1 MLHFLGLLRAWLIID
16 PLIVL
21 STALFGTW
29 SIILSFFDR
38 DGRRQHRTAR
48 AWGRSL
54 LLIAGVR
61 VQVEGGEN
69 LAPGQNYVLAANHLS
84 YMDIPA
90 LLPHIPAEFRFMAK
104 RSLWKTPF
112 LGHHLEKAGHLPVDF
127 ENPRNSLKSMKEAA
141 QTVAQRRISVL
152 VFPEGGRSPGA
163 LRPFREGVAYIA
175 IRARVPVVPIGI
187 VGTREVVPMG
197 SFHVRPG
204 KVCIQIGPPIP
215 TVGLAMHDRAA
226 FTEQLFERVSSL
238 MEQAWRQ
245 RAEM

>member
-1 MLHFLGLLRAWLIID
+1 MRYLLSLLRAWLIID

-38 DGRRQHRTAR
+38 GGRRQHRTAR

-54 LLIAGVR
+54 LLVGGVR
-61 VQVEGGEN
+61 VRVEGAEN

-90 LLPHIPAEFRFMAK
+90 LLPHIPVEFRFMAK

-127 ENPRNSLKSMKEAA
+127 DSPKNSLKTMREAA
-141 QTVAQRRISVL
+141 LTVAQRKTSVL

-163 LRPFREGVAYIA
+163 LRPFKEGVAYIA
-175 IRARVPVVPIGI
+175 IRAGVPVVPIGI

-204 KVCIQIGPPIP
+204 KVCIRIGSPIP
-215 TVGLAMHDRAA
+215 TAGLVMHDRGA
-226 FTEQLFERVSSL
+226 FTGQLFERVSCL
-238 MEQAWRQ
+238 MEQAWRDQ
-245 RAEM
+245 AAM